1 VTAFLL
7 VPGAMATGRHWVHV
21 VAALRGLGHEG
32 LAPDLP
38 NGPAADLD
46 ACAAA
51 VAAAAGDR
59 RDVAVVGHSLGAF
72 TAPLAADRIGARL
85 LVLVCP
91 MIPAAGE
98 SAAAWWETTG
108 WEEARRAAGLPP
120 EPDDDRDFF
129 HDVPPERA
137 AESRRDAERPGPGGM
152 WEDPWPLPAWPD
164 VPTRVLLCR
173 DDRFF
178 PPAFVRRLAAERL
191 GITPDEMD
199 GGHLPALARPEELAA
214 RLAALAQT

>member
-1 VTAFLL
+1 MTAFVL
-7 VPGAMATGRHWVHV
+7 VPGAQATGRHWTHV
-21 VAALRGLGHEG
+21 VAALRTLGHEG

-38 NGPAADLD
+38 AGPTADLE

-59 RDVAVVGHSLGAF
+59 RDVVVVGHSLGCF
-72 TAPLAADRIGARL
+72 TAPLAAPRIGARL

-91 MIPAAGE
+91 MIPAPGETAAG
-98 SAAAWWETTG
+98 WWEATG
-108 WEEARRAAGLPP
+108 WEDARRAAGLPS

-129 HDVPPERA
+129 HDVPPARV
-137 AESRRDAERPGPGGM
+137 AESREDAERPGPAGM
-152 WEDPWPLPAWPD
+152 WEDPWPLAAWPD

-173 DDRFF
+173 GDRFF
-178 PPAFVRRLAAERL
+178 PAAFVRRIARERL
-191 GITPDEMD
+191 RVTPEEMD

-214 RLAALAQT
+214 RLVALAQA